1 MNGKKLYP
9 SKFVK
14 YLGILIDSQL
24 NFSYHINSI
33 SNKLGRAIGMLS
45 KIRHY
50 VTKDT
55 LRSIYFGIFSSV
67 LIYGSQIWGLRRSNH
82 FIRLERL
89 QNKAIKIINFANFY
103 DPILPLYKES
113 KILKLSDNIKLLNF
127 LYVLDDINHNMPPAL
142 ENTFQLDIN
151 HNCKFS
157 SSRDY
162 LTRKSVQHN
171 VSVPSVRTTIYGL
184 KSIKYQ
190 SCQAWNFFINHFK
203 DTLLH
208 TKSKSVCKKIICNF
222 FFNTY

>member
-1 MNGKKLYP
+1 M
-9 SKFVK
+9 
-14 YLGILIDSQL
+14 
-24 NFSYHINSI
+24 
-33 SNKLGRAIGMLS
+33 
-45 KIRHY
+45 
-50 VTKDT
+50 
-55 LRSIYFGIFSSV
+55 FSSV
-67 LIYGSQIWGLRRSNH
+67 LIYGSQIWGLRSNH

-89 QNKAIKIINFANFY
+89 QNKAIKIINFANIY

-127 LYVLDDINHNMPPAL
+127 LYVLDEINHNMPPAL
-142 ENTFQLDIN
+142 ENTFQLVA
-151 HNCKFS
+151 S
-157 SSRDY
+157 SHDY

-190 SCQAWNFFINHFK
+190 SCQPWNLFINHFK

-222 FFNTY
+222 FFNTLKIVV